1 MAYNQAFSAYKTTGV
16 KTATQGKLLLMLYDE
31 AIKQLKTASS
41 YFNDNGKVEA
51 SNIEKM
57 NKCVQKAQEVITELM
72 ASLNMNI
79 ESAKDIA
86 ENLLSLYFFFNKE
99 LMNATINQDKSKI
112 DFVCKMMSELRGA
125 WAQADTMTQTHT
137 SEGKPSFSI
146 SG

>member
-16 KTATQGKLLLMLYDE
+16 KTATQGKLLIMLYDE
-31 AIKQLKTASS
+31 AIKQLKMASS
-41 YFNDNGKVEA
+41 YFNADGKVEA
-51 SNIEKM
+51 SNIERM

-112 DFVCKMMSELRGA
+112 DFVCNMMSELRGA

-137 SEGKPSFSI
+137 SEGTPSFSI